1 MTVPPPRA
9 SGCRVRGSRTVVTEH
24 TRLAGRTPV
33 ASFARYADA
42 ERTLALLAGT
52 RFPVDRLAL
61 VGGDLKLVDED
72 TGRATR
78 RDVAVGA
85 GGGAWL
91 GALMAVFTV
100 VLDRPALDALAVR
113 VSWGML
119 LGCLFGATMA
129 IAARTMLGRSRG
141 VAARRLVAARYELY
155 ADGDVA
161 ASAWRLLLAMH
172 PTGLTLVDR
181 IPVQVVAVPADLSVA
196 EPAGPVAEPAGPVA
210 EPAGPVA
217 EPAGPVAEP
226 APQQPSPVPA
236 HADAA

>member
-1 MTVPPPRA
+1 VTVPPRA
-9 SGCRVRGSRTVVTEH
+9 GGCRVRGSRTVVAER

-52 RFPVDRLAL
+52 RFPVDRLTL

-78 RDVAVGA
+78 RAVAVGA

-91 GALMAVFTV
+91 GALMAVFTI
-100 VLDRPALDALAVR
+100 VLDRPALDTLAVR
-113 VSWGML
+113 VSWGVL

-129 IAARTMLGRSRG
+129 VAACTMFGRARD

-181 IPVQVVAVPADLSVA
+181 VPVHVVAVPADLSVA
-196 EPAGPVAEPAGPVA
+196 EPAGPVTQPAGPVA

-217 EPAGPVAEP
+217 EPAR
-226 APQQPSPVPA
+226 QQPSPVPA
-236 HADAA
+236 HAEAA